1 VKKPKPDNAHFLRHS
16 YFDLCLLVPSNRVL
30 LSLLNIDLIRFV
42 TLSSLPAPILQK
54 FVFMPF
60 LIGKFAN
67 FIGSIN
73 SIGRQM
79 STLSKE
85 VFMP

>member
-1 VKKPKPDNAHFLRHS
+1 
-16 YFDLCLLVPSNRVL
+16 
-30 LSLLNIDLIRFV
+30 
-42 TLSSLPAPILQK
+42 
-54 FVFMPF
+54 MPF